1 MSRVCEKCGRGTKSS
16 QSRSHSNIASK
27 RTQQINLQNVTIDG
41 KKTRICAAC
50 IKSANKK

>member
-1 MSRVCEKCGRGTKSS
+1 MSRVCEKCGRGPKSS

-27 RTQQINLQNVTIDG
+27 RTQQINLQNTTIDG
-41 KKTRICAAC
+41 KRMRICTTC